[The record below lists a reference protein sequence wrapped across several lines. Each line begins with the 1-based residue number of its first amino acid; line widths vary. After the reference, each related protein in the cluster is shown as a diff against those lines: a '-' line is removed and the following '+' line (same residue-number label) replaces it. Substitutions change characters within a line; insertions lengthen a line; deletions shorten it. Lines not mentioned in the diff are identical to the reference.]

1 VLGIVIVAE
10 NEPDELAT
18 ILAGVVV
25 SVVVPSFIVI
35 VAPTVKPVPEI
46 VTVVPTTPE
55 LGESVI
61 EVATTVN
68 VAD

>member
-1 VLGIVIVAE
+1 MIVAE
-10 NEPDELAT
+10 NEPDEPAA

-25 SVVVPSFIVI
+25 NVVVPSFIVI
-35 VAPTVKPVPEI
+35 VAPTVKPVPEM
-46 VTVVPTTPE
+46 VTVVPATPDV
-55 LGESVI
+55 GESVI